1 MSSPLLIVLLE
12 LSSHF
17 LSRYRNLIIPRRRG
31 REQEAT
37 RREAFAGIAAAG
49 AAFVPTIANAA
60 AGESPRFSVFGLIG
74 DGSAYSEGAAYGT
87 DQSGSLYSPYSVYPE
102 AGPDSLYKPGDS
114 EYIKRKKDVL
124 NETAKRLDKLPG
136 YVAKSKWFEIT
147 DELTRYM
154 YETRGAMNYLAT
166 TKESKAI
173 AKDFFKDIETI
184 SGAARYK
191 KGDVAD
197 AGIADA
203 KKALDAFV
211 KSI

>member
-1 MSSPLLIVLLE
+1 
-12 LSSHF
+12 
-17 LSRYRNLIIPRRRG
+17 
-31 REQEAT
+31 
-37 RREAFAGIAAAG
+37 
-49 AAFVPTIANAA
+49 
-60 AGESPRFSVFGLIG
+60 
-74 DGSAYSEGAAYGT
+74 
-87 DQSGSLYSPYSVYPE
+87 
-102 AGPDSLYKPGDS
+102 
-114 EYIKRKKDVL
+114 
-124 NETAKRLDKLPG
+124 
-136 YVAKSKWFEIT
+136 
-147 DELTRYM
+147 
-154 YETRGAMNYLAT
+154 MNYLAT